1 MVPDYLSLMD
11 WLVCGILLLD
21 EQAKVIHANTAAET
35 MLGLSLSRMRGKAL
49 DEIFPETDRL
59 LLPFH
64 EPAQKEAVYF
74 GHELVLSFPEGDRH
88 LSFAVTMVD
97 DAPIRAILELWP
109 VDTQKKIE
117 QEERLRLQE
126 KATRMM
132 LRNLAHEIKNPLG
145 GLRGAAQLLE
155 EELPEDLR
163 EYTQV
168 IIKEADRLQSLMDRL
183 LSTTRAKPVWTKA
196 NVHEI
201 LERVRALVLLEY
213 RNLSIIRDYDV
224 SLPEIT
230 ADAHQL
236 IQALLNIVRNAAQ
249 ALDGQGQILFRT
261 RALRQVAVAKK
272 NYRLA
277 IKIDLVDHGPGVPA
291 EVLENLFYPL
301 VTGRSNGTGL
311 GLSVAQAIVRE
322 HGGIIECDSKPGYT
336 RFGVILPLEEW
347 RT

>member
-1 MVPDYLSLMD
+1 MVHNCFKFLDL
-11 WLVCGILLLD
+11 LVCGIVLLD
-21 EQAKVIHANTAAET
+21 KQACVYHANASAEA
-35 MLGLSLSRMRGKAL
+35 MLQLSLSRLRNKRL
-49 DEIFPETDRL
+49 DKIFPEAEGL

-64 EPAQKEAVYF
+64 EKKGGETVYF

-88 LSFAVTMVD
+88 LNFAVTMVND
-97 DAPIRAILELWP
+97 ENIAAILELWP
-109 VDTQKKIE
+109 LDTQKKIE
-117 QEERLRLQE
+117 HEERLRLQE

-183 LSTTRAKPVWTKA
+183 LSTTRTKPIWAKA

-201 LERVRALVLLEY
+201 LERVRSLVLLEY
-213 RNLSIIRDYDV
+213 RNLKIIRDYDV

-230 ADAHQL
+230 ADENQL

-249 ALDGQGQILFRT
+249 ALEGQGQILFRT
-261 RALRQVAVAKK
+261 RALRQVTVAKK

-277 IKIDLVDHGPGVPA
+277 VKIDLVDHGPGVPT

-301 VTGRSNGTGL
+301 VTGRRDGTGL

-322 HGGIIECDSKPGYT
+322 HGGMIECDSKPGHT

-347 RT
+347 RK